1 MFDIHQSP
9 LKGNDGYDDRS
20 LAEYCEGLVEA
31 FTESPEG
38 RACRERYQGSGWTHA
53 FLDLALGY
61 LGMTPPEM
69 SQQDVNEVLFE
80 LFPCDAL
87 AEAADAGRIV
97 GELRAFWE
105 YLGREYRLPQA
116 AGIAAKLDQDAE
128 RRLERE
134 LSDPSNFC
142 VAKSFFMLGVDMG
155 FDMTTEEGVRQFSAA
170 YNEAMQARWPA
181 HEDREPPAV
190 EYVRRRIPPEKK
202 KLVVTL
208 SREEHKAR
216 EKLRR
221 KKLGLAKRRR
231 R

>member
-9 LKGNDGYDDRS
+9 LKGNAGYDDRS
-20 LAEYCEGLVEA
+20 VVEYCEGLVEA
-31 FTESPEG
+31 FAESPEG
-38 RACRERYQGSGWTHA
+38 RACRERYHGLGWTHA

-61 LGMTPPEM
+61 LGTTPPEM
-69 SQQDVNEVLFE
+69 SKQDVNEVLFE
-80 LFPCDAL
+80 LFPCDVC
-87 AEAADAGRIV
+87 AEAEDAGQIV

-134 LSDPSNFC
+134 LSDPFNFG
-142 VAKSFFMLGVDMG
+142 VAKSFFMLGTNMG
-155 FDMTTEEGVRQFSAA
+155 FDMTTEEGSRQFTDAYSAA
-170 YNEAMQARWPA
+170 IQAKWPA
-181 HEDREPPAV
+181 YEDPEPPAV

-208 SREEHKAR
+208 SREERKAR